1 MSKFNE
7 KNTDELSQLND
18 YINKN
23 RDNIQALI
31 ISPEMIHFLCEEQ
44 YNEKDEQMIMYKY
57 NDIRIIVDYY
67 SPVKTIRIL
76 HKDNNKFDFNV
87 PCVCGIYPDE
97 PHDHK
102 LK

>member
-1 MSKFNE
+1 MNNKFNE

-31 ISPEMIHFLCEEQ
+31 AAPEIVFLLCEEQ

-57 NDIRIIVDYY
+57 NGINSNLMYHVYAVYMMTNHI
-67 SPVKTIRIL
+67 TI
-76 HKDNNKFDFNV
+76 N
-87 PCVCGIYPDE
+87 
-97 PHDHK
+97 
-102 LK
+102 